1 MKTNDK
7 KLATAFIF
15 LAILGLLVVACKD
28 EVLVAVVDNKK
39 ADSIIAVIT
48 KLDQQNV
55 TINAKQNT
63 ITIQNAV
70 STARLDSLQ
79 TSFDTNPRKIQY
91 TIYLL
96 NAGNTISTTNNQG
109 RTKGVDGATVTLLS
123 GGKTLTATSA
133 DGRVIF
139 EGLSGGSATVQILA
153 SGFTSVTFQ
162 TYFFRDNRSS
172 FGDGA
177 VRTASTNILI
187 FPTSGKDVV
196 TITGLLYAN
205 KSTIDDTLGRQYN
218 NRADLPRRLKY
229 VSNPGI
235 SDFTSYTQGVN
246 TYNPIWD
253 TNYPYFHANSQY
265 DSIPNGVSIKYDKIT
280 SLKGATIFGVPN
292 TNNLRSTSFND
303 FDPQVPGQVLT
314 ITYTGLVSVATIDN
328 TGKYTLTVS
337 SYANFPGVTM
347 SVDHYTDSHN
357 FLTRKTNAGST
368 PITLTLFDVVT
379 YVNTLKYS
387 YQITSNW
394 IYRPSITLDDG
405 SGTGVPYYND
415 YYEFNFGNAGYNTTT
430 ANFEG
435 KPGTTVNRNIFFYP
449 TLPAP

>member
-39 ADSIIAVIT
+39 ADSIFAVIT

-205 KSTIDDTLGRQYN
+205 KSTIDDTLG
-218 NRADLPRRLKY
+218 
-229 VSNPGI
+229 
-235 SDFTSYTQGVN
+235 
-246 TYNPIWD
+246 
-253 TNYPYFHANSQY
+253 SQY
-265 DSIPNGVSIKYDKIT
+265 RKVY
-280 SLKGATIFGVPN
+280 
-292 TNNLRSTSFND
+292 
-303 FDPQVPGQVLT
+303 
-314 ITYTGLVSVATIDN
+314 TYCILLCKFSRRHHVHR
-328 TGKYTLTVS
+328 TLH
-337 SYANFPGVTM
+337 G
-347 SVDHYTDSHN
+347 
-357 FLTRKTNAGST
+357 
-368 PITLTLFDVVT
+368 
-379 YVNTLKYS
+379 
-387 YQITSNW
+387 
-394 IYRPSITLDDG
+394 
-405 SGTGVPYYND
+405 
-415 YYEFNFGNAGYNTTT
+415 
-430 ANFEG
+430 
-435 KPGTTVNRNIFFYP
+435 
-449 TLPAP
+449 